1 MTKRKPKAADKP
13 HTWLPALI
21 QEREA
26 MLNARLRSKRV
37 KPEDIPSRICNAS
50 TRHKGAYKTGDG
62 EVLQSQRPGSDVAY
76 KLPSRGIRA

>member
-1 MTKRKPKAADKP
+1 MTKRKPQTDKP

-26 MLNARLRSKRV
+26 MLNARLRSKRA
-37 KPEDIPSRICNAS
+37 KPEDMPSRICNAS
-50 TRHKGAYKTGDG
+50 MRDKPPYKTGDG

-76 KLPSRGIRA
+76 KLPSRGI